1 MSRKHWIDIV
11 KGICMLCV
19 YLLHSEAYYKGD
31 NFSFGS
37 VILPFYVNAFFFV
50 SGYLF
55 FSQMNGGGISA
66 LIYRKVQ
73 SVIFRLV
80 IPTILFS
87 SLIYFPKTLFHAD
100 DCGIGHYFFY
110 VWGGISY
117 WFTSALVVAQ
127 LMLLLMASFKI
138 KEIWIYAVITAGLF
152 LLGVSANS
160 HITPGNPSAYFPWF
174 WKTALVYTFVMTL
187 GGIYHKYEKQ
197 VEHFMKYGWVV
208 VLLAY
213 LGIVGCGYP
222 IKVIGVGGKCNLA
235 GFVAMCCSILLV
247 VMLAKRIGQCKWL
260 EYVGK
265 NSIVFYFFSG
275 VYPAAVG
282 AVAGRMVPASHYG
295 VTIVVAITSVLLGG
309 ITTYVI
315 NRFAP
320 FMLDLRFSNDKRKA

>member
-1 MSRKHWIDIV
+1 MRKHWIDIV

-31 NFSFGS
+31 SFSVGRM
-37 VILPFYVNAFFFV
+37 ILPFYVNAFFFV

-55 FSQMNGGGISA
+55 FAQMNGGGISA

-73 SVIFRLV
+73 SVIFRLA

-87 SLIYFPKTLFHAD
+87 SLTYFPKTMFHAD
-100 DCGIGHYFFY
+100 DCSIGHYFFH

-127 LMLLLMASFKI
+127 LVLLLVASFKI
-138 KEIWIYAVITAGLF
+138 KDIWSYAVITAGLF
-152 LLGVSANS
+152 LLGTSVNS
-160 HITPGNPSAYFPWF
+160 NIIPSDASAYFPWF

-187 GGIYHKYEKQ
+187 GGMYHKYEKQ
-197 VEHFMKYGWVV
+197 VERFMKYGWGVV
-208 VLLAY
+208 ILAY
-213 LGIVGCGYP
+213 LGIVGWGYP
-222 IKVIGVGGKCNLA
+222 IKAIGVGGKCNLA
-235 GFVAMCCSILLV
+235 GFVAMCCSVLLV
-247 VMLAKRIGQCKWL
+247 VTLAKRIVQCRWL
-260 EYVGK
+260 EYVGR

-282 AVAGRMVPASHYG
+282 AIAARIISDGNYVVTMMVAL
-295 VTIVVAITSVLLGG
+295 ISVLLGV
-309 ITTYVI
+309 ITTYVV

-320 FMLDLRFSNDKRKA
+320 SILDLRLLNGKQKA